1 MGKAAKGRG
10 SERARCDQHQ
20 AAMELRLLAPING
33 QREWDDERG
42 DVPQRN
48 DQESIAIRKAVMRE
62 VEACHHDG
70 SRDAY
75 DGNRGAQSSAEPAD
89 LAMHANIVG
98 AHERGLQNEEEQP
111 SSENNGVK
119 IKDKRARRRGVDEV
133 LVDGVAESVHY
144 RRGD

>member
-1 MGKAAKGRG
+1 VNAAINNEVAHYGQKNQNIYAGIKHVLRKRVLRETAKARG

-33 QREWDDERG
+33 QREWDDERS

-48 DQESIAIRKAVMRE
+48 DQDSIAIRKAVMRE

-75 DGNRGAQSSAEPAD
+75 DGNRED
-89 LAMHANIVG
+89 
-98 AHERGLQNEEEQP
+98 
-111 SSENNGVK
+111 
-119 IKDKRARRRGVDEV
+119 
-133 LVDGVAESVHY
+133 
-144 RRGD
+144 